1 MPPRDTLPSVR
12 NVSTTPVSTTDRLT
26 PSPVPVAALRY
37 GVEPDGVPQTL
48 PGFVISVAGCG
59 ACAERYLAVRSMSRI
74 LIIGNHCEQLL
85 NFRGD
90 LIRHLQSR
98 GHEVVA
104 ASPPGSAEVDRRFTS
119 WGVRRVNL
127 NIDRTGVSIAGD
139 LRLLR
144 ALQQMLQRE
153 KPDLVLAYTIKPV
166 IYGALAARWAGRPPM
181 VAMITGLGLAF
192 SAPTSWK
199 EWLVRT
205 FARALYR
212 LAMPCVDVVIFQN
225 PDDEADFRT
234 HGLIGARHR
243 VEHIDGSGINL
254 QRFARAPLPAGP
266 LRFVMISRLL
276 GDKGVREYIAA
287 ATQVRRRHREVE
299 CHLVGPFDP
308 NPSGLTPDEI
318 DAAVA
323 DGAIAYTGFTRD
335 IRPHLAA
342 CHVFVLPSYREG
354 TPRSVLEAL
363 AVGRPVITT
372 DAPGCRETV
381 VDGQNGLL
389 IQPRDAQAL
398 ADAMCRMIE
407 GGSSSLARMAEASYR
422 LAHDRFDV
430 VRVNEKLAAI
440 LEAARDRHETSPDS
454 HRNIAP

>member
-1 MPPRDTLPSVR
+1 
-12 NVSTTPVSTTDRLT
+12 
-26 PSPVPVAALRY
+26 
-37 GVEPDGVPQTL
+37 
-48 PGFVISVAGCG
+48 
-59 ACAERYLAVRSMSRI
+59 MSRI
-74 LIIGNHCEQLL
+74 LIVGNHCEQLL

-90 LIRHLQSR
+90 LIRHLKSR

-104 ASPPGSAEVDRRFTS
+104 ASPPGPAEVDRRFAS
-119 WGVRRVNL
+119 WGVRRIDL

-144 ALQQMLQRE
+144 TLRQMLQRE

-166 IYGALAARWAGRPPM
+166 IYGALAARWAGRPAM

-234 HGLIGARHR
+234 HRLIGASHR
-243 VEHIDGSGINL
+243 VEYIDGSGVNL

-266 LRFVMISRLL
+266 LRFVMITRLL

-287 ATQVRRRHREVE
+287 AAQVRSRHPKVE

-308 NPSGLTPDEI
+308 NPSGLTPGEV

-323 DGAIAYTGFTRD
+323 GGAITYSGFTRD
-335 IRPHLAA
+335 VRPHLTA

-381 VDGQNGLL
+381 VDEQNGFL
-389 IQPRDAQAL
+389 IPPRDAQAL
-398 ADAMCRMIE
+398 ADAMGRMIE
-407 GGSSSLARMAEASYR
+407 SGSGGLARMAEASYR
-422 LAHDRFDV
+422 LAHVRFDV

-440 LEAARDRHETSPDS
+440 LEDACGRHETSPGS
-454 HRNIAP
+454 QRRIPP